1 MAYTYTNAYV
11 DFTLSQFITNV
22 NGPTARSARLTV
34 STINK
39 FDIDHLK
46 LFELNNFSYNLYEY
60 LLTNTKLYD
69 IDHPLPQN
77 TVPDP
82 AGYYS
87 NLLSI
92 SGKFDCEHHIYM
104 SQTVYQQCF
113 TSDVYSLV
121 FVINRCLTQDVYK
134 YTSSTFYLYDDQNVL
149 FNEITMR
156 RDSNDNITVEF
167 IIPRPAPADVLMA
180 VQRGLSYAMEN
191 YELQYFDRTNQR
203 SLAYENPNQQ
213 YVLQSEVGSSPV
225 KIITGI
231 TS

>member
-1 MAYTYTNAYV
+1 MAYTYTNAYI
-11 DFTLSQFITNV
+11 DFTLSEFITNV
-22 NGPTARSARLTV
+22 NLSSNGTARSERRTT

-39 FDIDHLK
+39 FDVDHLK

-69 IDHPLPQN
+69 IDHPLP
-77 TVPDP
+77 PDL

-92 SGKFDCEHHIYM
+92 SSKFDCEHRIYM
-104 SQTVYQQCF
+104 SQDVYNQWL
-113 TSDVYSLV
+113 TSGVYSLV

-134 YTSSTFYLYDDQNVL
+134 YTSSTFYLYDNHNVL
-149 FNEITMR
+149 FNEVIMR

-167 IIPRPAPADVLMA
+167 VTPKPPSADVLMA

-191 YELQYFDRTNQR
+191 YELQYFNRTNQR
-203 SLAYENPNQQ
+203 SLAYENFSQQ
-213 YVLQSEVGSSPV
+213 YTAQIKTGPSPV